1 MDVKSVFLNDFIKE
15 EVYVEQPPRFEDHK
29 HPDHVFKLTKAL
41 YGLKQAPRAWYECLS
56 SFLLQN
62 NFKRGKVDTTL
73 FIKNTDTD
81 MIIVQI
87 YVDDIV
93 FGATNP
99 ILCKEFEHLM
109 QGEFE
114 MSMVGELSYF
124 LGLHI
129 RQMDEGIFINQTKY
143 VKDLLKKY
151 GLEGCKKI
159 STPMATSKKKF
170 MWSSH
175 QNLKIISTLTMC
187 SSSPKLFTV

>member
-1 MDVKSVFLNDFIKE
+1 MDVKSVFLNGYIKE
-15 EVYVEQPPRFEDHK
+15 EVYVEQPLWFEDHK
-29 HPDHVFKLTKAL
+29 YLDHVFKLIKAL
-41 YGLKQAPRAWYECLS
+41 YGLKQAPRVWYEHLS

-93 FGATNP
+93 FGTTNP
-99 ILCKEFEHLM
+99 HLCKEFEQLM

-114 MSMVGELSYF
+114 MSMIGELSYF

-129 RQMDEGIFINQTKY
+129 RQMEEDIFINQTKY

-151 GLEGCKKI
+151 SLEAYKKI
-159 STPMATSKKKF
+159 STLMTTS
-170 MWSSH
+170 
-175 QNLKIISTLTMC
+175 I
-187 SSSPKLFTV
+187 KLDTEVW

>member
-1 MDVKSVFLNDFIKE
+1 MARCETIRILLVFAVSQSIKLFHMDVKSVFLNGYIKE

-29 HPDHVFKLTKAL
+29 YPCHVFMLTKTL
-41 YGLKQAPRAWYECLS
+41 YGLKQAPKAWYERLS

-93 FGATNP
+93 FSATNP

-109 QGEFE
+109 Q
-114 MSMVGELSYF
+114 VKWTPPCLS
-124 LGLHI
+124 
-129 RQMDEGIFINQTKY
+129 
-143 VKDLLKKY
+143 
-151 GLEGCKKI
+151 KI
-159 STPMATSKKKF
+159 
-170 MWSSH
+170 
-175 QNLKIISTLTMC
+175 LTLI
-187 SSSPKLFTV
+187 